1 MILLESLL
9 IFLLYVIGIIGAIHA
24 LMKKREPRA
33 ALLWVIICVFFPFF
47 GVLLYIMFGVNR
59 VKMVM
64 REWRSHGF
72 CSLTAAEEQL
82 AKNGADHLADYEVYR
97 ALMKTGYHL
106 LHQPL
111 ELGCQVD
118 CLFDG
123 VQAYPAMLEA
133 IRGAESCIFLSTYIF
148 GSTGIGAEFV
158 EALADAVKRKVEV
171 KVLIDGVGSLYT
183 WPSIYLALKK
193 RHVPVYLFLFPL
205 GSIRGMRYLNLRN
218 HTKLLVVDGKV
229 AFTGGMNIHMDND
242 AKPGVEPLIHDL
254 HFRLTGPILG
264 ELQDVFLNI
273 WYFATG
279 WKQTSRLLFYDDAM
293 KGKALVR
300 GIANGPYQ
308 DMPAIQIML
317 NAAINQAQKQI
328 RIMTPYFIIGNILGL
343 SLISAVLRGVSVEM
357 ILPEKNNL
365 SFVKGA
371 TEALL
376 TPLLQ
381 LGVKAYYRKGNFAH
395 NKIFIVDDAY
405 VILGS
410 SNLDTRS
417 FALNFEFN
425 VEVYDR
431 ELAKQLTQHFDE
443 VKEISHPLTAECLQ
457 KQNFVI
463 KLRNAICKLFSP
475 YL

>member
-1 MILLESLL
+1 MILLESIF
-9 IFLLYVIGIIGAIHA
+9 IFLLYVLGVIGAIHA
-24 LMKKREPRA
+24 LMTKREPRA
-33 ALLWVIICVFFPFF
+33 ALIWVIICVFFPFF

-72 CSLTAAEEQL
+72 CSLTACVEQEEKNRAEQR
-82 AKNGADHLADYEVYR
+82 ARHLDYQ
-97 ALMKTGYHL
+97 ALMKTGFHL

-111 ELGCQVD
+111 QIGCQVD

-123 VQAYPAMLEA
+123 AEAYPAMLEA
-133 IRGAESCIFLSTYIF
+133 IYQAESCVFLSTYIF
-148 GSTGIGAEFV
+148 GSTGVGAEFV
-158 EALADAVKRKVEV
+158 AALAAAVKRKVEV

-183 WPSIYLALKK
+183 WPSIYWALKK
-193 RHVPVYLFLFPL
+193 AHVPVHLFLFPL
-205 GSIRGMRYLNLRN
+205 SSVRGLRYLNLRN
-218 HTKLLVVDGKV
+218 HTKLLVVDGRV
-229 AFTGGMNIHMDND
+229 AFTGGMNIHGAD
-242 AKPGVEPLIHDL
+242 IHDL
-254 HFRLTGPILG
+254 HFKLQGPIIG
-264 ELQDVFLNI
+264 ELQDVFLNL

-279 WKQTSRLLFYDDAM
+279 WKQTSRLLFYDDAP
-293 KGKALVR
+293 KGPALAR
-300 GIANGPYQ
+300 GMANGPYQ
-308 DMPAIQIML
+308 DIPAIQVML
-317 NAAINQAQKQI
+317 NTAINQAKTHI

-343 SLISAVLRGVSVEM
+343 ALISAVLRGVQVEI

-376 TPLLQ
+376 SPLLQ
-381 LGVKAYYRKGNFAH
+381 LGVKAYYRGGSFAH
-395 NKIFIVDDAY
+395 NKIFIVDDVY

-425 VEVYDR
+425 VEIYDQG
-431 ELAKQLTQHFDE
+431 LAAKLIQHFDQ
-443 VKEISHPLTAECLQ
+443 VKKISQPLTAERLQ
-457 KQNFVI
+457 KQNFGI